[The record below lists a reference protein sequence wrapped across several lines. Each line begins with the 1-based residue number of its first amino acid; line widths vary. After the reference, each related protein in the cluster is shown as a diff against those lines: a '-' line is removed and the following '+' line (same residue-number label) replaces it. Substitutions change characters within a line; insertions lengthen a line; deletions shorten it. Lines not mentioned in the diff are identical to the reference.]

1 MAEMENDVSDCDE
14 CDDLVEEAYAYLLS
28 KKNPEYASES
38 RKRVIRRK
46 ATKLTFSGEGE
57 LLYKH
62 KQEKGK
68 VGTIFG
74 NPVVLCPHDYSL
86 PSNLGLWLTFN
97 LQSQVLRVGPIFENS
112 L

>member
-1 MAEMENDVSDCDE
+1 MIS
-14 CDDLVEEAYAYLLS
+14 AYAYLLS
-28 KKNPEYASES
+28 KKYPEYASES

-68 VGTIFG
+68 VGTI
-74 NPVVLCPHDYSL
+74 
-86 PSNLGLWLTFN
+86 LGSSPTD
-97 LQSQVLRVGPIFENS
+97 GPNEF
-112 L
+112 